1 MASEFEELMANYNAV
16 CSERDDLTELVD
28 DFEVEN
34 TLLKAMLIERGVTEE
49 MWQALMDEEV

>member
-1 MASEFEELMANYNAV
+1 MASEFEELMAKYNAK
-16 CSERDDLTELVD
+16 CAELEEMTELAD

-49 MWQALMDEEV
+49 MWQALMEVE